1 MYVHTYVCRYN
12 TAIVERDYY
21 THFKQ
26 HSDGTARSSRF
37 SYADL
42 IIDQSV
48 GVVLRPLCELSS
60 DAGLKALISTTTAL
74 SFQFET
80 CWVILYAEDLLQ

>member
-1 MYVHTYVCRYN
+1 MHIICRYN
-12 TAIVERDYY
+12 TVIVERDYY
-21 THFKQ
+21 PHFKQ
-26 HSDGTARSSRF
+26 QSDGTARNSRF

-48 GVVLRPLCELSS
+48 GIVLRSLSELSV
-60 DAGLKALISTTTAL
+60 DTGLKALISTTTAL

-80 CWVILYAEDLLQ
+80 CWVILYAEDRLQ